1 MFEVDGRLKKAKKV
15 IKILQMHLGE
25 LSNKNLL
32 DIGCSSGIMTD
43 YYADFFQEVDALDID
58 QKAIEYALSNT
69 KNKNINFILSPLEEL
84 QVEKRYDVMICSHIY
99 EHVPDS
105 SILFERIYDLLK
117 SGGVCYFAAGN
128 RYQIYENHYNLYFLS
143 YLPKKLANFYLKITK
158 KGNYYYENHLS
169 LLKLNKITKKF
180 IKHDFTLEV
189 IKHPKRYEAD
199 DMLEQDS
206 FKHKI
211 IVLLSMIFYFFIP
224 TYIWVLEKP

>member
-1 MFEVDGRLKKAKKV
+1 MFEVDGRLKKAKKE
-15 IKILQMHLGE
+15 IKILQKHLGE

-189 IKHPKRYEAD
+189 IKYPKRYDAD

-211 IVLLSMIFYFFIP
+211 IVLLSKIFYFFIP

>member
-15 IKILQMHLGE
+15 IKILQKHLGE

-43 YYADFFQEVDALDID
+43 YYADFFQQVDALDID

-105 SILFERIYDLLK
+105 SILFERIYNLLK

-180 IKHDFTLEV
+180 IKYDFTLEV
-189 IKHPKRYEAD
+189 IKYPKRYEAD
-199 DMLEQDS
+199 DMLEQDR

-211 IVLLSMIFYFFIP
+211 IVLLSKIFYFFIP

>member
-169 LLKLNKITKKF
+169 LLKLNKIT
-180 IKHDFTLEV
+180 
-189 IKHPKRYEAD
+189 RN
-199 DMLEQDS
+199 
-206 FKHKI
+206 
-211 IVLLSMIFYFFIP
+211 LLNMI
-224 TYIWVLEKP
+224 LL

>member
-15 IKILQMHLGE
+15 IKILQKHLGE

-158 KGNYYYENHLS
+158 KGDYYYENHLS
-169 LLKLNKITKKF
+169 LPKLNKITKKF

-189 IKHPKRYEAD
+189 IKHPNRYEAD
-199 DMLEQDS
+199 DMLEQNS
-206 FKHKI
+206 LKHRI
-211 IVLLSMIFYFFIP
+211 IVLLSKIFYFFIP

>member
-25 LSNKNLL
+25 LSNKSLL

-211 IVLLSMIFYFFIP
+211 IVLLSKIFYFFIP

>member
-211 IVLLSMIFYFFIP
+211 IVLLSKIFYFFIP

>member
-15 IKILQMHLGE
+15 IKILQKHLGE

-84 QVEKRYDVMICSHIY
+84 QNEKRYDVMICSHIY

-158 KGNYYYENHLS
+158 KGDYYYENHLS

-189 IKHPKRYEAD
+189 IKHPNRYEAD
-199 DMLEQDS
+199 DMLEQNS
-206 FKHKI
+206 LKHRI
-211 IVLLSMIFYFFIP
+211 IVLLSKIFYFFIP

>member
-15 IKILQMHLGE
+15 IKILQKHLGE

-189 IKHPKRYEAD
+189 IKHPNRYEAD
-199 DMLEQDS
+199 DMLEQNS
-206 FKHKI
+206 LKHRI
-211 IVLLSMIFYFFIP
+211 IVLLSKIFYFFIP

>member
-15 IKILQMHLGE
+15 IKILQKHLGE

-84 QVEKRYDVMICSHIY
+84 QNEKRYDVMICSHIY

-158 KGNYYYENHLS
+158 KGDYYYENHLS
-169 LLKLNKITKKF
+169 LPKLNKITKKF

-189 IKHPKRYEAD
+189 IKHPNRYEAD
-199 DMLEQDS
+199 DMLEQNS
-206 FKHKI
+206 LKHRI
-211 IVLLSMIFYFFIP
+211 IVLLSKIFYFFIP

>member
-15 IKILQMHLGE
+15 IKILQKHLGE

-211 IVLLSMIFYFFIP
+211 IVLLSKIFYFFIP

>member
-15 IKILQMHLGE
+15 IKILQKHLGE

-189 IKHPKRYEAD
+189 IKHPNKYEAD
-199 DMLEQDS
+199 DMLEQNS
-206 FKHKI
+206 LKHRI
-211 IVLLSMIFYFFIP
+211 IVLLSKIFYFFIP